1 MCYSE
6 PTDGRGSCEYGTL
19 GRFAREF
26 QQDEGGTYRSALETL
41 CWANGI
47 PWEGR
52 LTRHLESLSVRRW
65 DDGSIEVVC
74 PPRPIRNNL
83 TL

>member
-6 PTDGRGSCEYGTL
+6 SIGERESDSRGSCEYGTL

-26 QQDEGGTYRSALETL
+26 QLDEGGTYRSALETL

-52 LTRHLESLSVRRW
+52 LTRHLEGIRARRW
-65 DDGSIEVVC
+65 DDGSIEIV
-74 PPRPIRNNL
+74 
-83 TL
+83 